1 MKKDVSNFLRIVN
14 NNFYMMKMVY
24 RTDAKY
30 VLVTLLLRVIS
41 GLRTSF
47 LYVYL
52 LGMVLYCVEN
62 KMEGKYILCFLVL
75 SILFFAV
82 TFAAEAYYNH
92 TLKPLHRER
101 ISCRLQQDFFEKLR
115 YADMSNYDQTD
126 TYTMIALANDEISVR
141 PLLVV
146 DNLFQGIEC
155 FVATFVII
163 SGTISTSWFVFG
175 ICAVS
180 FLTGIFITNVMS
192 KKVVQHDEIM
202 KIKDKKLSLLH
213 RLLYLPDYAK
223 DTRLSRIHDVFLE
236 EYNAVIKEKEEAAE
250 YGGRKIAKLYLIQ
263 KIFCN
268 AFCIDFLIP
277 LCLSI
282 AVLAFGRLSVSA
294 FVIAINASAQI
305 QLRLDDLVAAIS
317 EYLKNGRF
325 TERIRSIEKMKCD
338 IEESTGDYLL
348 GEMQEISLK
357 NVSFFYPDGTLGLS
371 GIDLNIRKG
380 DKIAIVGSNGSGKST
395 LIKLLLRFYDPTSGA
410 IFQDNTNIKDF
421 DVSAY
426 RSQFGTVFQDFN
438 MYATTIRNNICMGGE
453 VNEERIREAL
463 EKAGLSSEISDFDVQ
478 LTREFDEDGILFSGG
493 LLQRLALARVF
504 YESKDIII
512 MDEPTAALD
521 VFFERKFY
529 DIIFEHLKEKTIIFV
544 SHRLSSITSC
554 DKIIYMEHGRILEEG
569 THDCLMKLNGGYYE
583 LFNAQFN

>member
-14 NNFYMMKMVY
+14 NNFYMMKMLY

-357 NVSFFYPDGTLGLS
+357 NVCQGLPHWF
-371 GIDLNIRKG
+371 R
-380 DKIAIVGSNGSGKST
+380 IVF
-395 LIKLLLRFYDPTSGA
+395 L
-410 IFQDNTNIKDF
+410 
-421 DVSAY
+421 
-426 RSQFGTVFQDFN
+426 
-438 MYATTIRNNICMGGE
+438 
-453 VNEERIREAL
+453 
-463 EKAGLSSEISDFDVQ
+463 
-478 LTREFDEDGILFSGG
+478 
-493 LLQRLALARVF
+493 
-504 YESKDIII
+504 DII
-512 MDEPTAALD
+512 DFSPYLSL
-521 VFFERKFY
+521 RK
-529 DIIFEHLKEKTIIFV
+529 T
-544 SHRLSSITSC
+544 
-554 DKIIYMEHGRILEEG
+554 
-569 THDCLMKLNGGYYE
+569 
-583 LFNAQFN
+583 